1 MVLNGSAAEP
11 AFASAAA
18 EDAAPAVPTFTPCVP
33 ATGAAAAAAAAA
45 GEVGAVLVPP
55 LAAVRVVD
63 VLEQDEEEIRAAPVP
78 REGLSRHLGA
88 FNAIPARSADDLARE
103 AAAQASRVAIAA
115 GSRLLV

>member
-1 MVLNGSAAEP
+1 MLLNGSAAEP

-18 EDAAPAVPTFTPCVP
+18 EEVVPAVPTFPPCVP
-33 ATGAAAAAAAAA
+33 AAGAAAAAAAAIV
-45 GEVGAVLVPP
+45 EVGAMLVSP

-63 VLEQDEEEIRAAPVP
+63 VLEQDEEEIRAAAVP
-78 REGLSRHLGA
+78 REGSARHLGA

-115 GSRLLV
+115 GSRCV